1 MTAAPTPPRRT
12 LLGHVPTKWLRPRR
26 FDVVVRLLLVALFGT
41 ILVLLSG
48 ELATLD
54 ARVVYPAASV
64 PEILAAMGEA
74 GRAEYRL
81 VALLDC
87 GFLVVYGWLLV
98 TWVRFLKLR
107 HGLPK
112 RLPAALALVPS
123 LFDAIETASVLRL
136 LSRFP
141 EDDPT
146 FAWAASLATPLKWF
160 AFAVVVITLVVG
172 EITKWHHR
180 HDAR

>member
-1 MTAAPTPPRRT
+1 MSAAPTPPRRT

-26 FDVVVRLLLVALFGT
+26 LDVVVRLLLVALFST

-48 ELATLD
+48 DLPILD
-54 ARVVYPAASV
+54 SRIAYPAASV
-64 PEILAAMGEA
+64 PDILAEMGEA

-112 RLPAALALVPS
+112 RMPAALALAPS
-123 LFDAIETASVLRL
+123 LFDAIETGSVLRL

-146 FAWAASLATPLKWF
+146 FAWAASFATPLKWF
-160 AFAVVVITLVVG
+160 ALTVVVITLVVG
-172 EITKWHHR
+172 EITKWHQR
-180 HDAR
+180 NEPK